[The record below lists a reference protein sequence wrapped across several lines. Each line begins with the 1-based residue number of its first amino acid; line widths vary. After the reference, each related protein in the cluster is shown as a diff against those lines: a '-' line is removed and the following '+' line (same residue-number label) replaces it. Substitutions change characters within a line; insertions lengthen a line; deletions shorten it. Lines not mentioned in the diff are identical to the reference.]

1 MRSRLLRLA
10 GLGLLFPAA
19 MMAGGWEQL
28 RPGMSRDEATTVLG
42 STALITSVGRGF
54 EVAVYDQRGEL
65 VYLEGK
71 LVTWTVPLSSPA
83 PRAPENTWQFNQ
95 VRIRPVPAVPAPVRL
110 PAQRGSILP
119 SYRL

>member
-1 MRSRLLRLA
+1 MRNALLRLA

-19 MMAGGWEQL
+19 LSASGWEQL
-28 RPGMSRDEATTVLG
+28 KPGMSRDEATTVLG
-42 STALITSVGRGF
+42 SAALITSVGRGF
-54 EVAVYDQRGEL
+54 EVGVYDHRGEL

-71 LVTWTVPLSSPA
+71 LVTWTAPLTSPA
-83 PRAPENTWQFNQ
+83 PSAPANTWQFNQ
-95 VRIRPVPAVPAPVRL
+95 VRTRAFPVVPAPVRL